1 MAQLAVAYVITLL
14 LFAMVDIT
22 WLMTMGGKLYRETL
36 GDILLPDIRYGP
48 AAAFYL
54 FYPVGLVTFG
64 VVPGL
69 RENSIAT
76 AGLMGAAFGLFAY
89 GTYELTNFATLRN
102 WTLSITVIDMIY
114 GMIASG
120 LVAAVVVAALPSV
133 MELLGL
139 SR

>member
-1 MAQLAVAYVITLL
+1 MAQLGVAYVLTFL

-48 AAAFYL
+48 AAAFYA
-54 FYPVGLVTFG
+54 FYPAGLVTFS
-64 VVPGL
+64 VLPGL
-69 RENSIAT
+69 RENSVAS
-76 AGLMGAAFGLFAY
+76 AALMGAAFGLFTY

-120 LVAAVVVAALPSV
+120 LVAAIVVAAVPSV
-133 MELLGL
+133 MDLLGL